1 MSSRRGK
8 SRRRASAETRRQVR
22 LPSMQKWFT
31 LTRVW
36 SVLALLAVLVLI
48 LSLIAPAF
56 TTGV

>member
-1 MSSRRGK
+1 MGNRK
-8 SRRRASAETRRQVR
+8 RRRRTSSEMRRRTR
-22 LPSMQKWFT
+22 LPSMRKWFT

-56 TTGV
+56 TAGV

>member
-1 MSSRRGK
+1 MGNRK
-8 SRRRASAETRRQVR
+8 RRRHTSSEARRRIR
-22 LPSMQKWFT
+22 LPSMRKWFT

-56 TTGV
+56 TPGV

>member
-1 MSSRRGK
+1 MSSRRK
-8 SRRRASAETRRQVR
+8 SRRGASSKTERKVR
-22 LPSMQKWFT
+22 LPSMRKWLT

-56 TTGV
+56 TPGA